1 LQIYRKDYT
10 ETFALT
16 VRIDTLQIFLAIVA
30 AEDLEYQQYNIKN
43 IFTESE
49 LQEKIYLSKPD
60 SIPVCSG
67 YVLQTLQSL
76 YRLKQSARDW
86 NLLAKKFLISIG
98 FQQSLADPCLYIYI
112 KKGIRLLLYIDDI
125 AAAAKSGPELDWFY
139 LQLSA

>member
-1 LQIYRKDYT
+1 MP
-10 ETFALT
+10 T

-30 AEDLEYQQYNIKN
+30 AEDLEYCQYNIKN

-67 YVLQTLQSL
+67 YTLQTLQSL

-98 FQQSLADPCLYIYI
+98 FRQSLADPCLYIYT
-112 KKGIRLLLYIDDI
+112 KKRIILLLYIDDI

-139 LQLSA
+139 SKLSA